1 MAAVVVTLSI
11 DRLAADVPDLPGLK
25 AALRRNVDTV
35 ADELVG
41 LSHAVHEL
49 AEPAF
54 AEHRSAALLAA
65 AAARHGL
72 RVRAPVA
79 ALPTAFTADAGE
91 RGPTAAIFCE
101 YDALP
106 GMGHACG
113 HNVVAAAGLGAGIA
127 LAGLGP
133 ELPGRVRVVGSP
145 AEEGGGGKV
154 LLARAGVLRD
164 VCAALLVHPNAFET
178 ARPNIVAAVR
188 LDVRTVGRAAHATLF
203 PERGVNALDALV
215 LGYAAVTA
223 LRAALPPGGLVHGV
237 LLRGGESPNVVPDRA
252 EAVYLVR
259 APTATA
265 LTPVAGRVI
274 RAVRAGAAAAGAGAR
289 IRTVGP
295 PYHELRTDPALA
307 RAWERN
313 VAALGRRPLAAV
325 PARRVGSSDLGNVS
339 HLVPAIHPMIAI
351 CGPDV
356 VPHTHPFAAAARSP
370 AADRAVVDG
379 AKALAMTAIDALTR
393 ARTSDTTG
401 APRTEEAP

>member
-1 MAAVVVTLSI
+1 MTRTTRPAGV
-11 DRLAADVPDLPGLK
+11 ADLQ
-25 AALRRNVDTV
+25 AALCRHVDAV

-41 LSHAVHEL
+41 LSRAVHGL

-72 RVRAPVA
+72 SVRAPVA
-79 ALPTAFTADAGE
+79 GLPTAFTADAGE
-91 RGPTAAIFCE
+91 RGPVVALFCE

-113 HNVVAAAGLGAGIA
+113 HNVIAAAGLGAGIA
-127 LAGLGP
+127 LAGLGSA
-133 ELPGRVRVVGSP
+133 LPGRVRVVGSP

-178 ARPNIVAAVR
+178 ARPHIVAAVR

-203 PERGVNALDALV
+203 PERGVNALDALM
-215 LGYAAVTA
+215 LGHTAVSA

-252 EAVYLVR
+252 EATYLVR

-265 LTPVAGRVI
+265 LTPVIGRVV
-274 RAVRAGAAAAGAGAR
+274 RALRAGAAAVGAGAL
-289 IRTVGP
+289 IRTAGP

-307 RAWERN
+307 AAWERN
-313 VAALGRRPLAAV
+313 AVALGRRPPATV

-339 HLVPAIHPMIAI
+339 HLVPTIHPMIAI
-351 CGPDV
+351 SGPDV
-356 VPHTHPFAAAARSP
+356 VPHTHAFAAAARSP

-379 AKALAMTAIDALTR
+379 AKALAMTAVDALVR
-393 ARTSDTTG
+393 ARRPSMTG
-401 APRTEEAP
+401 APRTEELP